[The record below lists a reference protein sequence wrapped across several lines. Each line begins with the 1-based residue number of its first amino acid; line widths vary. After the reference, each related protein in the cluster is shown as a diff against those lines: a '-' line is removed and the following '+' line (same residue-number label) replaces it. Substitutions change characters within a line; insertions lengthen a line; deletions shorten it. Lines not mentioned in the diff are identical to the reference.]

1 MHLPNPAPCAA
12 TTAPLPCEPG
22 HGEPMRTCAGC
33 RKVDR
38 QSDLVRVV
46 ATSTGRLQ
54 LQVGRHRAAG
64 RGTYVHRNVACLQA
78 ALAGGFARS
87 LRRRVSGLSEPAPWF
102 VPDARPAL
110 GSSPA
115 GATSVKNQEDHS

>member
-1 MHLPNPAPCAA
+1 MSLPNPAPGAA

-22 HGEPMRTCAGC
+22 RHEPMRTCVGC

-38 QSDLVRVV
+38 QRDLVRAV

-54 LQVGRHRAAG
+54 LQASRHRSAG
-64 RGTYVHRNVACLQA
+64 RGTYVHRNVACLKA

-87 LRRRVSGLSEPAPWF
+87 LRRRVGGLSEPAPWS